1 MSLGGRGGVI
11 GVIIALMVSM
21 LIGLIV
27 INALISSV
35 SQSGWSQK
43 ANETWSNLQSNIWVA
58 YGLLVIIPIIIGAVI
73 IMRYIGRGM

>member
-11 GVIIALMVSM
+11 GVIIGIMVSM

-27 INALISSV
+27 INALISGV
-35 SQSGWSQK
+35 DQSGWSQK
-43 ANETWSNLQSNIWVA
+43 ANETWASLQSNIWVA
-58 YGLLVIIPIIIGAVI
+58 YSLLVIIPIIIGAVI